1 MGHLLA
7 HCSDI
12 SLFHALVI
20 MSKDLFSKLFL
31 RFYWAF
37 AMYKSCDEHSVRNMH
52 FTNYPRQMYLITSW
66 GKKKILFLLELFY
79 WTKVLL
85 SVKKFFCVLLF
96 EKISYF
102 RTLNFSFKPA
112 FHILEEMPNGH
123 PRAWNIPFK
132 FNVYKSCTG
141 LHNHMTQTW
150 ALLSLRGAYSETEMY
165 DYFLEVFW
173 MSVVE
178 YLWYLNTSLL
188 RIYSA
193 C

>member
-20 MSKDLFSKLFL
+20 ISKDLFSKLFL

-37 AMYKSCDEHSVRNMH
+37 AMYNSCDEHSVRNMH

-85 SVKKFFCVLLF
+85 SVKKVFVSCYLKKSAISEHWIFHLSLLF
-96 EKISYF
+96 TFLK
-102 RTLNFSFKPA
+102 KCQ
-112 FHILEEMPNGH
+112 MD
-123 PRAWNIPFK
+123 IP
-132 FNVYKSCTG
+132 
-141 LHNHMTQTW
+141 
-150 ALLSLRGAYSETEMY
+150 EPEI
-165 DYFLEVFW
+165 
-173 MSVVE
+173 
-178 YLWYLNTSLL
+178 SLL
-188 RIYSA
+188 NLMYTKAAQASTTTWLRLEPSSPSEVPIVKQKCMTTFWKYFG
-193 C
+193 CQW